1 MQIEDILDITNL
13 ERMVDGGYI
22 SARKHPEFPLTIYNY
37 TDKATYAN
45 EWNQETL
52 NCRGLIVNHETG
64 EIVARGLPKMFGYG
78 QLQTQD
84 KPPLDTVVDAYNK
97 WDGSLGITYQWG
109 GETYVATRGSFT
121 SEQALWAT
129 KYYRA
134 NFVTTWNDTLL
145 TSLFEIIYP
154 ENRIIVDYGDWSSL
168 VYLGEVNNES
178 GKFTPTTYAPDG
190 VFNVT
195 LGELIENHMTR
206 ENAEGWIV
214 HPRGYPSFKL
224 KQEDYLALARAASRL
239 SKKEVWRWVCDDV
252 VDERIAALP
261 DEFHEWAIET
271 AAGITTARDATVERV
286 YEVSRRLLMENAQA
300 YDRGRQARLFQT
312 HLSGLDLQLAF
323 AMLDN
328 DRPKAERIAL
338 KGLEPKGSGM

>member
-1 MQIEDILDITNL
+1 MQIEDILDVTNL
-13 ERMVDGGYI
+13 RRMVEGGYI
-22 SARKHPEFPLTIYNY
+22 SAREHPEFPLTIYNY

-52 NCRGLIVNHETG
+52 NCRGLIVNHATG
-64 EIVARGLPKMFGYG
+64 EVIARGLPKMFGYG
-78 QLQTQD
+78 QLQPQD
-84 KPPLDTVVDAYNK
+84 KPPLDTVVDAHNK
-97 WDGSLGITYQWG
+97 WDGSLGIEYRWEG
-109 GETYVATRGSFT
+109 VNYIAIRGSFT

-129 KYYRA
+129 KYNHE
-134 NFVTTWNDTLL
+134 NFINFEGDSTF

-154 ENRIIVDYGDWSSL
+154 ENRIIVDYGDWSNL
-168 VYLGEVNNES
+168 VYLGGVYNES
-178 GKFTPTTYAPDG
+178 GKFVPANRNHDVVLG
-190 VFNVT
+190 VT
-195 LGELIENHMTR
+195 LGDLIENHMTR

-214 HPRGYPSFKL
+214 HPRGYHPFKL

-271 AAGITTARDATVERV
+271 AAEITTARDATIERV

-300 YDRGRQARLFQT
+300 HDRGRQARLFQT